1 MSADSAKITTWMYLI
16 RHGATANNISRPPVL
31 QGNGINGPLVEIG
44 LRQAEETAKFLT
56 RTPLAAIYSSPLLR
70 AMQTA
75 EKIAAGRELTIQTS
89 ELLKEVD
96 VGRWE
101 GKDWGWIEANDP
113 EAYRLHHTSAA
124 EHGYPEGENLK
135 QVQAR
140 VVPEL
145 MRILDTH
152 DRQHIAVVAH
162 NVVIRSMI
170 AYLLELPLD
179 NVGHIHHDNCGITLV
194 RRRSGQTRLISTNSI
209 FHLTSETPRTHTGES
224 Y

>member
-1 MSADSAKITTWMYLI
+1 MSTKITTWMYLI

-31 QGNGINGPLVEIG
+31 QGCGINGPLVDIG
-44 LRQAEETAKFLT
+44 LRQAEETAAFLAK
-56 RTPLAAIYSSPLLR
+56 TPLAAIYSSPLLR

-75 EKIAAGRELTIQTS
+75 EKIAAGRSLTIQPTD
-89 ELLKEVD
+89 LLKEVD

-113 EAYRLHHTSAA
+113 TGYQLHHTSPA
-124 EHGYPEGENLK
+124 EHGYPEGENLT

-140 VVPEL
+140 VVPQLEQ
-145 MRILDTH
+145 ILDTH
-152 DRQHIAVVAH
+152 VQQHVAVVAH

-170 AYLLELPLD
+170 AHLLELPLD
-179 NVGHIHHDNCGITLV
+179 HVGHIHHDNCGITLV
-194 RRRSGQTRLISTNSI
+194 RRRGGKTRLISANSI
-209 FHLTSETPRTHTGES
+209 FHLTSETPRTHSGET